1 MARLSNNFYSISSLS
16 NLKDTL
22 LDVDDNP
29 AFTNSSYLSSSSTSY
44 NNVPDTSSPTPTSP
58 GDSSNVTS
66 SHILPPSTPSSTT
79 SSVNSVASN
88 ISSNSAGSSPILLTV
103 ICNTVYRSE
112 EHTSE
117 LQSRF
122 DLVCRLLLEKKNLIY

>member
-1 MARLSNNFYSISSLS
+1 MTGLSNNFHSISSLS

-29 AFTNSSYLSSSSTSY
+29 AFINSSYLSSSSTSY

-88 ISSNSAGSSPILLTV
+88 ISSNSAGSSPLLFTF
-103 ICNTVYRSE
+103 ICNKLYCQNTD
-112 EHTSE
+112 TS
-117 LQSRF
+117 STTCYS
-122 DLVCRLLLEKKNLIY
+122 VSLLITFFSI

>member
-29 AFTNSSYLSSSSTSY
+29 AITNSTYFSSPSTSY
-44 NNVPDTSSPTPTSP
+44 TNVPDTSSPTPSSP
-58 GDSSNVTS
+58 VDSSNVTS

-79 SSVNSVASN
+79 SSVNSVSSN

-103 ICNTVYRSE
+103 ICNTVY
-112 EHTSE
+112 
-117 LQSRF
+117 
-122 DLVCRLLLEKKNLIY
+122 CPK

>member
-1 MARLSNNFYSISSLS
+1 MTHLSNNIHSISSLS

-29 AFTNSSYLSSSSTSY
+29 AFIYISYLSTSSTSY

-79 SSVNSVASN
+79 SSDNSVASN

-103 ICNTVYRSE
+103 ICNTVY
-112 EHTSE
+112 
-117 LQSRF
+117 
-122 DLVCRLLLEKKNLIY
+122 CPK